1 MNIQSVPLSALQP
14 PADNPRTTFDAALL
28 EGLAASIKADGLLQ
42 NLVVTPTKGKGR
54 YRIISGERRYR
65 ALKLLAE
72 RGDIGDDE
80 SIAVE
85 VRTGLS
91 KDDTLRLA
99 TIENLQREDLP
110 PLDQAS
116 ALTTLIRKGTTLD
129 DLVSRTGLSASTI
142 KRRLA
147 LNGLCDEAAQALR
160 NRVVTLAQAE
170 ALTLGTPEA
179 QCDIVH
185 EIEHGRSSFTPDE
198 IREHFLDGR
207 PSVAS
212 AIFPRENYTGTLT
225 TDLFQSDETSYF
237 DDTEQFMQLQ
247 TEAVARLAEEY
258 RAKADWVEITNSHR
272 IPAWQYDEAA
282 DGEPAGVIINLSPNG
297 TVEVREGLARPDRID
312 ADTAS
317 ETGDAPAA
325 ALKRKAAYPTPLRR
339 YIAWHKTTAVQEV
352 LLADQRKAREVLAV
366 HLLRTFKPHA
376 ALRELPGEE
385 AAQVPF
391 LSLDAGATQAART
404 LGLTAEAYARGWD
417 VLVSG
422 FDDDVSVYRAVRA
435 LSDADLERLTL
446 LLTAL
451 SFGQQNCER
460 LDSGDTLFN
469 AVATDLAVDMRHHWR
484 IDTAFLS
491 RRTRVQ
497 LTAIAKA
504 CGFSDGHSAV
514 HAWKKAELVTAL
526 LRHFEQARSATDPT
540 PAQTKALAWLPEA
553 MLFPAVDPDAPGDAC
568 DTAQETSD
576 DADCAE
582 AEDEHAA

>member
-1 MNIQSVPLSALQP
+1 MTIQSVPLSALQP

-28 EGLAASIKADGLLQ
+28 EGLAASIRADGLLQ
-42 NLVVTPTKGKGR
+42 NLVVTPAKGKGR

-80 SIAVE
+80 AVAVE
-85 VRTGLS
+85 IRTGLS

-116 ALTTLIRKGTTLD
+116 ALAALIRKGTTLD
-129 DLVSRTGLSASTI
+129 DLVARTGLSASTI

-147 LNGLCDEAAQALR
+147 LNSLCDEAVHALR
-160 NRVVTLAQAE
+160 EQIVTLAQAE
-170 ALTLGTPEA
+170 ALTLGTPDA
-179 QCDIVH
+179 QRDIVH
-185 EIEHGRSSFTPDE
+185 EIEHGRSTFTPDE

-207 PSVAS
+207 ASVAS
-212 AIFPRENYTGTLT
+212 AIFPREDYTGTLT

-247 TEAVARLAEEY
+247 QAAVERLAKDY
-258 RAKADWVEITNSHR
+258 RAKADWVEVTNAYR
-272 IPAWQYDEAA
+272 IPAWQYDEALE
-282 DGEPAGVIINLSPNG
+282 GEPSGIIINLSPNG
-297 TVEVREGLARPDRID
+297 TVEVREGLARPARID
-312 ADTAS
+312 PHTAT
-317 ETGDAPAA
+317 ETGDASAA
-325 ALKRKAAYPTPLRR
+325 SIKRKAAYPTPLRR

-352 LLADQRKAREVLAV
+352 LLADARKAREVLAV

-385 AAQVPF
+385 VAQTPF
-391 LSLDAGATQAART
+391 LALDACATQTARA
-404 LGLTAEAYARGWD
+404 LGLSPEADERGWEA
-417 VLVSG
+417 LLSG
-422 FDDDVSVYRAVRA
+422 FEDEVATYRSVRA
-435 LSDADLERLTL
+435 LPDADLERLTL
-446 LLTAL
+446 LLTAQ

-469 AVATDLAVDMRHHWR
+469 AVATDLAVDMRNHWR
-484 IDTAFLS
+484 IDAAFLG
-491 RRTRVQ
+491 RRTRDQ

-514 HAWKKAELVTAL
+514 HAWKKTELVTAL

-540 PAQTKALAWLPEA
+540 PAQAKALAWLPEA
-553 MLFPAVDPDAPGDAC
+553 MLFPAIDPDAPDSSA
-568 DTAQETSD
+568 DTAQDASD
-576 DADCAE
+576 DTNCAE